1 MVREFGLIIDSYFA
15 DEEDEQIDQSL
26 APEQQS
32 GQFAFGSSDPSA
44 QQQFNFGED
53 VNMS

>member
-1 MVREFGLIIDSYFA
+1 MVREFVLIIDSYFA
-15 DEEDEQIDQSL
+15 DEEDEIDPSL

-32 GQFAFGSSDPSA
+32 GQFAFGSTDPSA

>member
-1 MVREFGLIIDSYFA
+1 MVREFVLIIDSYFA
-15 DEEDEQIDQSL
+15 DEEDEIDQSL

>member
-1 MVREFGLIIDSYFA
+1 MVPEFVLIIDSYFA
-15 DEEDEQIDQSL
+15 DEEDEIDQSL
-26 APEQQS
+26 APEQLQS